1 MSAEPAATDAQR
13 PADSGPAAGVGAVR
27 NGGEPAVEE
36 PEEANADSGDR
47 PGPGAEAPSTDLSVE
62 DLLTLVETLTAERD
76 ASNRERDASIEAR
89 ARLQAEFENYRKRV
103 AKQEAEQVARAAD
116 ALVTKLLPTFDAF
129 EAALLHDVEGVEPIW
144 NTMWATL
151 EREGMEKL
159 TPVGEAF
166 DPTRHEAVAH
176 EPGEGGPP
184 QVSDVLRSGWVW
196 KGRVLRPAM
205 VKVRD

>member
-1 MSAEPAATDAQR
+1 MVNPPAGPAEEAAADTAASAEAAD
-13 PADSGPAAGVGAVR
+13 
-27 NGGEPAVEE
+27 
-36 PEEANADSGDR
+36 
-47 PGPGAEAPSTDLSVE
+47 PGAQAEATTNLSVE

-76 ASNRERDASIEAR
+76 QSNQERDASVDAR

-116 ALVTKLLPTFDAF
+116 ALVNKLLPTLDAF
-129 EAALLHDVEGVEPIW
+129 EAALSHDVEGVMPIW
-144 NTMWATL
+144 NAMWSAL

-159 TPVGEAF
+159 TPDGEAF

-184 QVSDVLRSGWVW
+184 QVSEVLRSGWVW